1 MKQSAAW
8 HIFFAFSCVLLY
20 NNLSYTFVYYI
31 HKTGEKKVRDFL
43 AVLEDFCADNYI
55 WVITGAAVILAIII
69 LIVTGSGIRAK
80 RRGKQ
85 DLSGRGPREFF
96 MEGEYDAILK
106 ERAETK
112 VIPTEEPDRPEVF
125 PKEKADEAEE
135 GNNGE
140 IEIPTEHPLSIN
152 INIERGR
159 VQIGLGD
166 CGETLCRID
175 EIYEEEAEEKSLPD
189 VEREMPQF
197 HEEIE
202 AITKEKPEKAIVMEK
217 ISLVKGTA
225 VKKFGK
231 DNPNTT
237 RSGRVYT
244 EEELR
249 KQIKE

>member
-1 MKQSAAW
+1 M
-8 HIFFAFSCVLLY
+8 
-20 NNLSYTFVYYI
+20 
-31 HKTGEKKVRDFL
+31 
-43 AVLEDFCADNYI
+43 
-55 WVITGAAVILAIII
+55 
-69 LIVTGSGIRAK
+69 
-80 RRGKQ
+80 
-85 DLSGRGPREFF
+85 
-96 MEGEYDAILK
+96 
-106 ERAETK
+106 
-112 VIPTEEPDRPEVF
+112 
-125 PKEKADEAEE
+125 
-135 GNNGE
+135 
-140 IEIPTEHPLSIN
+140 
-152 INIERGR
+152 
-159 VQIGLGD
+159 
-166 CGETLCRID
+166 
-175 EIYEEEAEEKSLPD
+175 PD